1 MDCKLICVVPRTKE
15 WAFRWESHT
24 ILNLIPNKVDV
35 NFHSLIQKRQSHF
48 YWTKQVSYIFYPTN
62 SQQQFIAF
70 AQLNGFHVPF
80 HPCSSM
86 ADHLV
91 TQSTT
96 QPRSLLLSNFPPL
109 KVAIKCFFR
118 RNFNQILPKSTIP
131 WRHIYTRFANSAMT
145 AMMGCHRKTLG
156 QVAELAAE
164 QAEEGTSFGMILWR
178 LFHFLFFIKNFSGRA
193 WSLPL
198 CRSSLQQTE
207 QRIFVIQTKINRI

>member
-1 MDCKLICVVPRTKE
+1 MSIFIHPYKRG
-15 WAFRWESHT
+15 
-24 ILNLIPNKVDV
+24 NLIFIERSK
-35 NFHSLIQKRQSHF
+35 FHIP
-48 YWTKQVSYIFYPTN
+48 IFYPTTIPN
-62 SQQQFIAF
+62 SNSLHS
-70 AQLNGFHVPF
+70 LNWMDSMFHSI
-80 HPCSSM
+80 PCSSM

-96 QPRSLLLSNFPPL
+96 IQPLSLLLSNFPPL

-131 WRHIYTRFANSAMT
+131 WRHIYTRCASSAMT

-198 CRSSLQQTE
+198 CRSSIQQTE
-207 QRIFVIQTKINRI
+207 LWIFVI